1 MGRRAIGLGLA
12 AAVALI
18 ATAAE
23 ARIFVVLRSPVEGWT
38 LYDPAAVEDRPGGV
52 VRRVSTITVRRAIMD
67 DGPEQ
72 PGYVRTLADYD
83 CVQRQVRWQLVDAF
97 ARDGSLLVTQRNTA
111 EGWRAVAADG
121 ETQAIY
127 DALCTGAAPRSVMS
141 GESIGS
147 IVSALMS
154 AWDPPPKPPKP
165 APAKAGPKNAPKK
178 K

>member
-1 MGRRAIGLGLA
+1 MGRRAISGLVVA
-12 AAVALI
+12 AAVGFA

-38 LYDPAAVEDRPGGV
+38 LYDPATVEDRPGGV
-52 VRRVSTITVRRAIMD
+52 VRRVSTITVRRSIMD

-72 PGYVRTLADYD
+72 PGYIRTLADYD

-97 ARDGSLLVTQRNTA
+97 ARDGQLLVTQRNTA

-121 ETQAIY
+121 ETQAVY
-127 DALCTGAAPRSVMS
+127 EALCTRAAPRSVMS

-154 AWDPPPKPPKP
+154 AWDPPPKPPTPKP
-165 APAKAGPKNAPKK
+165 TKAAPAKKP
-178 K
+178 